1 LIQRFLFELRR
12 VIVQVMAR
20 AAVPNSPTG
29 ELQSREQLGFD
40 FGGPV
45 ETSAAREPIAS
56 APPISATKSAG
67 SGGSTNH
74 SPHVG
79 GSSYNASINGA
90 FSNAAVSGTPFTLAV
105 DGTLRRSAD
114 GLPALSN
121 GSPAVSG
128 TPFTLAVDGTLRRS
142 ADGLP
147 ALSNGSHEPSP
158 FAVPHTDIAPANV
171 SPAIAV
177 SPKSRGRAAVR
188 ARTGVL
194 FSRLQELGLR
204 GIDTLVLM
212 RTRTVMV
219 SLIGQTLR
227 VHEGYADAPEPV
239 LRAIVTFATARH
251 RPTRSAARD
260 AILAH
265 DVERAPASRRAEP
278 ARPGDIALIASL
290 LIAHREMNARSFGGT
305 LSEIPI
311 RLSGRMATRL
321 GHFDPGSHLTPS
333 EIVMSRRHVVRHGW
347 KEAMHTLL
355 HEMVHQWQHETG
367 RPVDHLAGFRKKCRE
382 VGITPAA
389 RRDVTPLAMRRR
401 SGAA

>member
-1 LIQRFLFELRR
+1 MIERFLFELRR
-12 VIVQVMAR
+12 VIVNVMAR
-20 AAVPNSPTG
+20 AAVPNSSSAGDTQG
-29 ELQSREQLGFD
+29 QQQLGFD
-40 FGGPV
+40 FGASPEAPSVRTVPFATPV
-45 ETSAAREPIAS
+45 LVTTSSSLNGMTTLPPNGRGVGYG
-56 APPISATKSAG
+56 APRL
-67 SGGSTNH
+67 
-74 SPHVG
+74 V
-79 GSSYNASINGA
+79 GSSHAMAID
-90 FSNAAVSGTPFTLAV
+90 TPAHTARVGV
-105 DGTLRRSAD
+105 DAGM
-114 GLPALSN
+114 PALSN
-121 GSPAVSG
+121 GTYDV
-128 TPFTLAVDGTLRRS
+128 
-142 ADGLP
+142 
-147 ALSNGSHEPSP
+147 SP
-158 FAVPHTDIAPANV
+158 FAAPSNENLQASSAPEV
-171 SPAIAV
+171 ASP
-177 SPKSRGRAAVR
+177 PKSRGRAAVR
-188 ARTGVL
+188 ARTGVM

-251 RPTRSAARD
+251 RATRVAARD

-278 ARPGDIALIASL
+278 AKPGDIALIAAL
-290 LIAHREMNARSFGGT
+290 MLAHREMNDRSFGGT
-305 LSEIPI
+305 LNEIPI

-321 GHFDPGSHLTPS
+321 GHFDPGSRLTPP

-367 RPVDHLAGFRKKCRE
+367 QPVDHLAGFRKKCRE

-389 RRDVTPLAMRRR
+389 RRLVTPLKTKRRT
-401 SGAA
+401 GAA

>member
-1 LIQRFLFELRR
+1 MIQRLLVELRR
-12 VIVQVMAR
+12 VIAQVMAR
-20 AAVPNSPTG
+20 AAVPPNPMQELHSP
-29 ELQSREQLGFD
+29 QQLGFD
-40 FGGPV
+40 FGAPS
-45 ETSAAREPIAS
+45 ETPASPQRLASTTATSAM
-56 APPISATKSAG
+56 T
-67 SGGSTNH
+67 STNEIGTINH
-74 SPHVG
+74 SRHTF
-79 GSSYNASINGA
+79 GSSDIAPINGA
-90 FSNAAVSGTPFTLAV
+90 LSNAAVSGRLWNLGDDDAF
-105 DGTLRRSAD
+105 RHSAD
-114 GLPALSN
+114 GVPALSN
-121 GSPAVSG
+121 GP
-128 TPFTLAVDGTLRRS
+128 L
-142 ADGLP
+142 
-147 ALSNGSHEPSP
+147 EPSP
-158 FAVPHTDIAPANV
+158 FAVPHIDVAPERVAPESV
-171 SPAIAV
+171 TP
-177 SPKSRGRAAVR
+177 PKSRGRSAVR
-188 ARTGVL
+188 ARTGVM

-212 RTRTVMV
+212 RTRSVMV

-265 DVERAPASRRAEP
+265 DVERAPATRRAEP
-278 ARPGDIALIASL
+278 AKPGDIALIASL
-290 LIAHREMNARSFGGT
+290 MLAHREMNERNFGGA

-321 GHFDPGSHLTPS
+321 GHFDPGGRMTPS
-333 EIVMSRRHVVRHGW
+333 EIVMSRRHVVKHGW

-367 RPVDHLAGFRKKCRE
+367 QPVDHLAGFRKKCRE

-389 RRDVTPLAMRRR
+389 RREVTPLKARRQ